1 MIIMRKSF
9 LTFTLL
15 LTAAPLLLSACDR
28 VKEEV
33 GLTRREPDEFAVIK
47 RAPLEIPPDLVALPI
62 PQPGAPR
69 PQEPSAQAVAE
80 NALFGDDIMET
91 ATVDSGSELQP
102 VIPKRVPPAG
112 TATTTQ
118 AAPTQGEAVLLQ
130 TTGAAETKADIRK
143 KVDEEAEDFSYEEQ
157 AVIDKLLDRKRDA
170 SGSVIDPEA
179 EAKRLQKVQAE
190 GKPLTA
196 GGVATVEDSDE

>member
-1 MIIMRKSF
+1 MRKP
-9 LTFTLL
+9 LL
-15 LTAAPLLLSACDR
+15 IFALTASAIPLILSGCSR
-28 VKEEV
+28 VKEEI

-47 RAPLEIPPDLVALPI
+47 RAPLEIPADLVALPI

-69 PQEPSAQAVAE
+69 PQEPTAQAVAE
-80 NALFGDDIMET
+80 NVLFGDET
-91 ATVDSGSELQP
+91 TESAAMDAGSELQP
-102 VIPKRVPPAG
+102 VIQKRLPPAG
-112 TATTTQ
+112 AITTTK

-130 TTGAAETKADIRK
+130 TTGATQTKDNIRK
-143 KVDEEAEDFSYEEQ
+143 KVDEEAEEYSYEEQ

-179 EAKRLQKVQAE
+179 EAARLKKVQSE

-196 GGVATVEDSDE
+196 GGVATVEDKD